1 LLNFLKEIFTKSWL
15 KGELRMVAA
24 VVNYNDIPQ
33 IAQETNS
40 KLKEA
45 WAHRDTIAYAQAY
58 QDFVDILRVEMLAAP
73 GDQSTF
79 NLTSATNGVFL
90 GKRHL
95 TTDAEVEPTLDRA
108 RTAHELLSKLPVSFR
123 QEMLNYFLQTSFPK
137 VAAAAAVAQTAS
149 MGKAI
154 SESKGEITG
163 KGAAWGTWATSET
176 VRNYIEDQSGISKT
190 GYYFAN
196 EKGQEISRE
205 QVAAVAKSGKPLL
218 VTKYPDNQEN
228 YLPGD
233 HVVKGSGISVELPP
247 SNYTALSFPGLT
259 LPVAVGNASITKV
272 SPRVPD
278 PFVILMQAFKHD
290 VREYLKMH
298 ANDLPSDVR
307 AEVNLSKEAT
317 VEAIVGG
324 IAQAVSSNGW
334 EKYGNSFRL
343 VGGMPACNA
352 LYPSRME
359 SPFISED
366 DKRRSIWELA
376 GDNPMFIDDVSEDE
390 LAAVAGNHLARTAS
404 NSGMICTRINAAM
417 VKMGRAYDTYE
428 AILEKNFTDY
438 DATAEKNIGNPHD
451 ESIKQG
457 ALVSAEEAGRIF
469 NHREEMRQ
477 IGCRTIGGRILHQDS
492 GGVFMTP
499 LLIIVPRDKI
509 HVYEEKR
516 STNVEYFGP
525 VTHLMPVRSVKEA
538 ADITNLSTNNLTAA
552 IVSHDAD
559 VIDCFVDNTNLGSY
573 NINNPKLG
581 SDNSPF
587 GEHMGHY
594 PGVEYNGPTGG
605 LAQVA
610 HHLNVRPQNP
620 QHGVY
625 ISGAVA
631 EQYVEQHL
639 LVLAR

>member
-1 LLNFLKEIFTKSWL
+1 
-15 KGELRMVAA
+15 MVAA
-24 VVNYNDIPQ
+24 VPNYNDFPQ

-45 WAHRDTIAYAQAY
+45 WGRNNEAYAQAY
-58 QDFVDILRVEMLAAP
+58 QDFVNFLRVEMLAAP
-73 GDQSTF
+73 ADPSTF
-79 NLTSATNGVFL
+79 SLTSATNGVFL

-95 TTDAEVEPTLDRA
+95 TTDAEVEPILNRA

-123 QEMLNYFLQTSFPK
+123 QGMLNHFLQNSFPK

-154 SESKGEITG
+154 TESKGEITG

-176 VRNYIEDQSGISKT
+176 VRNYIEDQSAISKT

-196 EKGQEISRE
+196 EKGQEITRE
-205 QVAAVAKSGKPLL
+205 QIAEAAKTGKPLL

-278 PFVILMQAFKHD
+278 PFVILMQGFKHD
-290 VREYLKMH
+290 VRQYLKMH
-298 ANDLPSDVR
+298 ANDLPSDVG
-307 AEVNLSKEAT
+307 AEVNLNKEAT
-317 VEAIVGG
+317 VDAIVDG
-324 IAQAVSSNGW
+324 IAQAVSNGGW
-334 EKYGNSFRL
+334 ERYGNSFRL
-343 VGGMPACNA
+343 VGGMPACNV

-366 DKRRSIWELA
+366 DKRRSIYELA
-376 GDNPMFIDDVSEDE
+376 GDNPMFIDDVPEDE

-417 VKMGRAYDTYE
+417 VKEGKTYNTYA
-428 AILEKNFTDY
+428 AILEKKFADY
-438 DATAEKNIGNPHD
+438 DAAAEKNIGNPHD
-451 ESIKQG
+451 ESTKQG
-457 ALVSAEEAGRIF
+457 ALISEGEYSRVSNYLEEIRQAGARV
-469 NHREEMRQ
+469 
-477 IGCRTIGGRILHQDS
+477 IGGRRLHQDS
-492 GGVFMTP
+492 GGVYMTP
-499 LLIIVPRDKI
+499 ALVILPEDKKY
-509 HVYEEKR
+509 VYEAIR
-516 STNVEYFGP
+516 SANVEIFGP
-525 VTHLMPVRSVKEA
+525 VTNLMPVRDVKEA

-559 VIDCFVDNTNLGSY
+559 VIDYFVDNTKLGSY

-594 PGVEYNGPTGG
+594 PGIEYNGPTGG
-605 LAQVA
+605 LAHVA

-620 QHGVY
+620 EHAVW
-625 ISGAVA
+625 ISGSVA